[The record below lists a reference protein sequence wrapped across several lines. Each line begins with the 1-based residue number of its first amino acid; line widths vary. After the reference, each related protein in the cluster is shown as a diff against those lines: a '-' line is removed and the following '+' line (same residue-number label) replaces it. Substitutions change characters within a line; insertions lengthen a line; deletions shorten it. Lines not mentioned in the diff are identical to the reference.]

1 MVHAALRDLMFRR
14 RRYLIS
20 AFGCGLVFAIGL
32 VMTGLSAAFPVE
44 WERTV
49 EALDAKSFVIPERL
63 SGPFTGASPFE
74 AERLPSGVEPFA
86 YAVQTATGDKPVTVA
101 MMGLAPGSPS
111 VPVLSGGRGFEK
123 AGEALASTRS
133 PFAIGD
139 TIKVSGHSLR
149 IVGTVGNLS
158 VNGGMPAVVVPLGD
172 AQKILYRGLPL
183 VGAGIIRT
191 DGHVAAPDG
200 LQLQSA
206 AAAQTDA
213 LRLLASA
220 RQSIDFVKIL
230 LWLVAALII
239 GSVTFLSVIERLRDF
254 AVFKAIGTSARSI
267 AAGVMLQ
274 TVALAL
280 ISAMLGIV
288 LGLLIAPMFPLPVVI
303 SPVAALLLPAL
314 GAVVGVVASLFG
326 LSRVLR
332 VEPALAFGGAA

>member
-1 MVHAALRDLMFRR
+1 MVHAALRDLIFRR

-20 AFGCGLVFAIGL
+20 TFGCGLVFAIGL
-32 VMTGLSAAFPVE
+32 VMTGLSDAFPVE

-49 EALDAKSFVIPERL
+49 DALGAKSFVTPANL
-63 SGPFTGASPFE
+63 SGPFSGASPFE
-74 AERLPSGVEPFA
+74 ANRLPDGVEPFA
-86 YAVQTATGDKPVTVA
+86 YAVQTATAGEPITVA
-101 MMGLAPGSPS
+101 LMGLAPESPS
-111 VPVLSGGRGFEK
+111 LPAISGGRGFEN
-123 AGEALASTRS
+123 AGEALVSTRS
-133 PFAIGD
+133 PFGIGD
-139 TIKVSGHSLR
+139 TIKVSGHELR
-149 IVGTVGNLS
+149 IVGTIGSLS

-183 VGAGIIRT
+183 VGAGIVRGDESPVI
-191 DGHVAAPDG
+191 PDG

-206 AAAQTDA
+206 PAAQADA

-220 RQSIDFVKIL
+220 RKSIDFVKIL

-254 AVFKAIGTSARSI
+254 AVFKAIGTSAGSI

-274 TVALAL
+274 TVVLAL
-280 ISAMLGIV
+280 ISAVLGIF
-288 LGLLIAPMFPLPVVI
+288 LGWLIAPLFPLPVVI

-326 LSRVLR
+326 LSRVLK